1 MEFHNAARFNRVA
14 GALLALGAVATGAG
28 AFADES
34 NISFVSDEGVEL
46 QEPAG
51 EPIGASDLVIFAD
64 DSQPAVVVAT
74 PAPAPAAQPAPS
86 AQGTLS
92 VVANGGRQAP
102 LAPVATAVA
111 APAMAPE
118 GAVASQTMLADAA
131 VVPAAHRRGQPFNGQ
146 SNRRGGMSSPTRQQP
161 RRQPSADDFVAIT
174 DQDEPSH
181 PGQAAPSTSVAPART
196 PNAARQSSQSADQLL
211 VNAYQLSLT
220 AQSEAEYAQII
231 QDCAAAMRGNSNPEN
246 RKFGHELSAWALNRR
261 GQARA
266 DQGQFE
272 LALADFRAALEFD
285 PNCWRAYHNRGVSL
299 AQAGQFAEAFDDICR
314 CIAINPNFA
323 KAFSNRA
330 TLYLQASD
338 VEHAVADYESALR
351 LEPQLTQALVGYGR
365 LCHMT
370 GRFDDA
376 LANLDHAMAG
386 TEVSAELC
394 CSRGDL
400 LVDLGRYSDALKDY
414 ARAIDLD
421 PQFEHAYRN
430 GAWLLAT
437 CPDDTIRDAKAALA
451 GAQKA
456 LECGYGDRCAALD
469 TLAAAQAN
477 AGQYREAV
485 ATINQAIQIAPPQA
499 RETYEERRAMY
510 EGGQPFRTEP
520 VSDVQTADFV
530 EG

>member
-1 MEFHNAARFNRVA
+1 MEFHNATRFNRVA
-14 GALLALGAVATGAG
+14 GALLALGVVATGAG
-28 AFADES
+28 AYADES

-51 EPIGASDLVIFAD
+51 EPIGASDLVVFAD

-74 PAPAPAAQPAPS
+74 PAPAPATQPAPS

-92 VVANGGRQAP
+92 VVANSGRQAP
-102 LAPVATAVA
+102 LAPVATPVA
-111 APAMAPE
+111 APAMTPE
-118 GAVASQTMLADAA
+118 GAAASQTMLADAA
-131 VVPAAHRRGQPFNGQ
+131 VVPAAHRRGPAFNGQ

-161 RRQPSADDFVAIT
+161 QRQPSADDFVAVT
-174 DQDEPSH
+174 DQDLPSR
-181 PGQAAPSTSVAPART
+181 PLPAAPSAPA
-196 PNAARQSSQSADQLL
+196 AASRAPQQSAQSSDQLL
-211 VNAYQLSLT
+211 VSSYQLSLT
-220 AQSEAEYAQII
+220 AQSEAEYSQIVR
-231 QDCAAAMRGNSNPEN
+231 DCAAAMRGNSSPEN
-246 RKFGHELSAWALNRR
+246 RKFGYELSAWALNRR

-323 KAFSNRA
+323 KAYSNRA
-330 TLYLQASD
+330 TLYLQAGD
-338 VEHAVADYESALR
+338 VEHAVSDYESALR

-370 GRFDDA
+370 GRFEDA
-376 LANLDHAMAG
+376 LANLDQAMSG

-451 GAQKA
+451 GAKKA

-499 RETYEERRAMY
+499 REAYEERRAMY
-510 EGGQPFRTEP
+510 QGSQPFRTEP

>member
-1 MEFHNAARFNRVA
+1 MEFHNATRFNRVA
-14 GALLALGAVATGAG
+14 GALLALGVVATGAG
-28 AFADES
+28 AYADES

-51 EPIGASDLVIFAD
+51 EAAGASDLVVFAD

-74 PAPAPAAQPAPS
+74 PAPAAQPTPS

-92 VVANGGRQAP
+92 VVANSGRQAP
-102 LAPVATAVA
+102 LAPVA
-111 APAMAPE
+111 APAMTPE
-118 GAVASQTMLADAA
+118 AAAASQTMLADAA
-131 VVPAAHRRGQPFNGQ
+131 VTPAAHRRGPVFNGQ
-146 SNRRGGMSSPTRQQP
+146 SNRRGGMNSPVRQQP
-161 RRQPSADDFVAIT
+161 QRQPSADDFVAIT
-174 DQDEPSH
+174 DQDEPARPSH
-181 PGQAAPSTSVAPART
+181 AASSTPQAT
-196 PNAARQSSQSADQLL
+196 PQSAQTSEQLL
-211 VNAYQLSLT
+211 VSSYQLSLT
-220 AQSEAEYAQII
+220 AQSEAEYSQII
-231 QDCAAAMRGNSNPEN
+231 RDCAASMRGNSNPEN
-246 RKFGHELSAWALNRR
+246 RKFSHELSAWALNRR

-266 DQGQFE
+266 DQGQFD
-272 LALADFRAALEFD
+272 LALADFRAAIEFD
-285 PNCWRAYHNRGVSL
+285 ANCWRAYHNRGVSL

-323 KAFSNRA
+323 KAYSNRA
-330 TLYLQASD
+330 TLYVQAGD
-338 VEHAVADYESALR
+338 VDNAVSDYESALR

-376 LANLDHAMAG
+376 LANLDRAMAG
-386 TEVSAELC
+386 TEITAEVC

-400 LVDLGRYSDALKDY
+400 LVDLGRYTDALKDY
-414 ARAIDLD
+414 AKAIDLD

-437 CPDDTIRDAKAALA
+437 CPDETIRDAKAALA

-456 LECGYGDRCAALD
+456 LACGYGDRCAALD

-499 RETYEERRAMY
+499 REAYEERRAMY
-510 EGGQPFRTEP
+510 QAGQPFRTEP